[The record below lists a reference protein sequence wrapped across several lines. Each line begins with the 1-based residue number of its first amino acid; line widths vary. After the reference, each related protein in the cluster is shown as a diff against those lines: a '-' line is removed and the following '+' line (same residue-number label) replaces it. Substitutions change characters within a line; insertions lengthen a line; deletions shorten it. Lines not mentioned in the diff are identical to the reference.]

1 MNRFQRQT
9 PTSFRTQPDR
19 KTDDLSEQRY
29 ADLLKSAS
37 VFFASAFVVSDDER
51 QAAIIE
57 INERMVRYG
66 LTVQDL
72 L

>member
-19 KTDDLSEQRY
+19 RNDDLSEQRY

-37 VFFASAFVVSDDER
+37 IFFASTFVASDDER
-51 QAAIIE
+51 QAAIGE
-57 INERMVRYG
+57 INERLVRYG

>member
-1 MNRFQRQT
+1 MNRSQRQT
-9 PTSFRTQPDR
+9 PTRFRTQPDR

-37 VFFASAFVVSDDER
+37 VFFASAFVASDDER